1 MGRTLQRPQSGW
13 FPTLGVA
20 GASLPLPTTA
30 PPSPGSEEVGTRP
43 EVCGQGHRKAE
54 KNETFLVWLLSSK
67 LVLFPSSVSAE
78 LCIFRVLVS
87 QEYSLMVILNAP
99 QGPRCRLERE
109 MRWTRAAALRW
120 GKRFAREIHR
130 TAPGPARAPR
140 LYRNC
145 GSIGDHFRE
154 HPEISPTHLPG
165 GTHVSW
171 QNKQFTRRAALPA
184 KGSDPKCP
192 VAPGCGPSSKAQP
205 PSEPDGGPTRAPNPA
220 TLWTC

>member
-20 GASLPLPTTA
+20 GASLPLPTPA

-120 GKRFAREIHR
+120 GKRKVRPGN
-130 TAPGPARAPR
+130 TQNCPQPGPGTRSLQELRLHRGPLQRTPRDLTNAPAGRNARLVAKQTIHAESR
-140 LYRNC
+140 
-145 GSIGDHFRE
+145 
-154 HPEISPTHLPG
+154 SPCQGL
-165 GTHVSW
+165 
-171 QNKQFTRRAALPA
+171 
-184 KGSDPKCP
+184 
-192 VAPGCGPSSKAQP
+192 
-205 PSEPDGGPTRAPNPA
+205 
-220 TLWTC
+220 